1 MKYLVL
7 LHCQNLSYMCSQT
20 LAVMLDILQFAGRPC
35 SKMVEKAG
43 KEQHWFLLFTKFFFV
58 LYKLQEME
66 REELLK
72 CSNFLPLHTA
82 KCKHYTN
89 HPPKTHRVHLL
100 LYASS
105 LQNIVLAG
113 RALVRFSGTTFHSR
127 VPLAREPQPLA
138 QTGLIR

>member
-1 MKYLVL
+1 MKYLGL

-72 CSNFLPLHTA
+72 CSNFLPLHTT

-89 HPPKTHRVHLL
+89 HPPKTHRESTFCSVLPLSKISYWQGGHL
-100 LYASS
+100 SDF
-105 LQNIVLAG
+105 LAP
-113 RALVRFSGTTFHSR
+113 RFTAEF
-127 VPLAREPQPLA
+127 L
-138 QTGLIR
+138 